1 MNIRRFLA
9 PSAREAMLQLKA
21 ELGEDALVLANR
33 KTEHGVEILATLDP
47 KFDQLTRKSSAS
59 RPADLKASQPLAIA
73 KKAVPVKPAQTHKP
87 TMSTVSFQDYVRER
101 LAQSQSPANEPVND
115 PTLPLTPRSESEGP
129 REPVPYFVAKLPSVA
144 DVNESPAVW
153 RGRPTPEHMPPSL
166 AVEPYQA
173 VSGDSPQL
181 LAELREVKSMLM
193 RQVDSATWLGG
204 GSAQSARARRSHQLL
219 DAGLSPGLVR
229 YLVEHMPADLDVEQ
243 EQPWLEQT
251 LERNCKKSPIISQ
264 LLTAGGVCALVGP
277 TGVGKTTTI
286 AKLAARAVLRQG
298 AARVALVTLDN
309 FRVGAFE
316 QLAVYG
322 RLLGVSVYQAKDR
335 TSLALLLAQ
344 LQDKKIVLIDTVGVS
359 TQDDKLQDLLHSL
372 ELPKL
377 QKIFVTSAATQGDTI
392 DRALRAH
399 GVEKGHPIIL
409 TKLDE
414 VERLGPAI
422 DCVVRHG
429 LTIAGLT
436 DGQRVPEDWR
446 SPDPLYLARQA
457 LLHPDD
463 DPWQYEEPIA
473 MSRLQSAE
481 AHEKWAYV

>member
-1 MNIRRFLA
+1 
-9 PSAREAMLQLKA
+9 
-21 ELGEDALVLANR
+21 
-33 KTEHGVEILATLDP
+33 
-47 KFDQLTRKSSAS
+47 
-59 RPADLKASQPLAIA
+59 
-73 KKAVPVKPAQTHKP
+73 
-87 TMSTVSFQDYVRER
+87 
-101 LAQSQSPANEPVND
+101 
-115 PTLPLTPRSESEGP
+115 
-129 REPVPYFVAKLPSVA
+129 
-144 DVNESPAVW
+144 
-153 RGRPTPEHMPPSL
+153 
-166 AVEPYQA
+166 
-173 VSGDSPQL
+173 
-181 LAELREVKSMLM
+181 
-193 RQVDSATWLGG
+193 
-204 GSAQSARARRSHQLL
+204 
-219 DAGLSPGLVR
+219 
-229 YLVEHMPADLDVEQ
+229 
-243 EQPWLEQT
+243 
-251 LERNCKKSPIISQ
+251 
-264 LLTAGGVCALVGP
+264 
-277 TGVGKTTTI
+277 
-286 AKLAARAVLRQG
+286 
-298 AARVALVTLDN
+298 
-309 FRVGAFE
+309 
-316 QLAVYG
+316 
-322 RLLGVSVYQAKDR
+322 LLGVSVYQAKDR
-335 TSLALLLAQ
+335 SSLALLLAQ
-344 LQDKKIVLIDTVGVS
+344 LQDKKIVLIDTVGVT

-481 AHEKWAYV
+481 THEKWAYV